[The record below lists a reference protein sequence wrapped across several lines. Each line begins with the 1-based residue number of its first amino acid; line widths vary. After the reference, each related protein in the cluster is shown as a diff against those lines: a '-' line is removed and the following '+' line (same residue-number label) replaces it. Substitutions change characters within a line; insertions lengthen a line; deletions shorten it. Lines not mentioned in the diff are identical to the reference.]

1 MAALSNAFSVNE
13 LSIPVFCEIDNELNH
28 ELQMMYNHHT
38 VEAWD
43 CADRRI
49 PPHCTFI
56 DNEAYQNEARLF
68 PLDYLTGEIAG
79 LNMNAKGP
87 RIIALTYEV
96 SSLASFARLQ
106 AAIANVPRTNEVA
119 QRPETVRL
127 KNIAHRLLSRS
138 GSGKFRP
145 ALPAPGVKEPAGKF
159 SWLMIGILDSVSPRE
174 VNASD
179 IERFL
184 STQTGCIGA
193 VECHIDNLE
202 EVTAAFR
209 PAIEEAHRQNKAK
222 REKEARASEEKR
234 WMMEEER
241 KLSEEERRREAQS
254 AINRMRQFEQWF
266 GCLDS
271 TERKRPGLH
280 VARVY

>member
-1 MAALSNAFSVNE
+1 MATQSNAFSMNE
-13 LSIPVFCEIDNELNH
+13 LTIPIFCEIDNELNH
-28 ELQMMYNHHT
+28 ELQMMV

-43 CADRRI
+43 CDDHRI

-106 AAIANVPRTNEVA
+106 AAIANLPRTNEVS
-119 QRPETVRL
+119 QRSETHRL

-138 GSGKFRP
+138 RSNSVKFRP
-145 ALPAPGVKEPAGKF
+145 ALPAPGGKEPAGKF
-159 SWLMIGILDSVSPRE
+159 SWLMIGILDNASPRE

-184 STQTGCIGA
+184 STQNGCIGA
-193 VECHIDNLE
+193 VECHTENLE

-271 TERKRPGLH
+271 TEKKRPRLQ
-280 VARVY
+280 VAGV

>member
-1 MAALSNAFSVNE
+1 MATQPQAIAIKE
-13 LSIPVFCEIDNELNH
+13 LTIPIFCEIDNEFNH

-43 CADRRI
+43 RDDRRI
-49 PPHCTFI
+49 PPYCTFI

-79 LNMNAKGP
+79 LKMNARGP
-87 RIIALTYEV
+87 RIIVLTYEV

-106 AAIANVPRTNEVA
+106 AAMANLPRTTEV
-119 QRPETVRL
+119 QRSETHRL
-127 KNIAHRLLSRS
+127 KNIAHRLLSHSRS
-138 GSGKFRP
+138 GSRFKP

-159 SWLMIGILDSVSPRE
+159 SWLMIGILDDSLPRE

-184 STQTGCIGA
+184 TTQTGCISA
-193 VECHIDNLE
+193 VECHTDNLE

-209 PAIEEAHRQNKAK
+209 PAIEEAHRQSKAK
-222 REKEARASEEKR
+222 RERDARASEEKR

-271 TERKRPGLH
+271 TEKKKTRL
-280 VARVY
+280 